1 MSARLISFRPRTAR
15 SVAQRAK
22 SLEEFG
28 HNVRDWLHEL
38 RRVTT
43 REGLRRACWH
53 RPPRM
58 AEAFAEGTLADA
70 FLAAQ
75 VEYLLRRAGME
86 APRWVA
92 DQSYVL
98 AEPWFPHAGAD
109 SHLRALLIRDAHVE
123 FANRNLFTT
132 SEFTWLPKR
141 GRPVVLTQEQRRTK
155 ARVRLQRWR
164 ARQAG
169 HLRISGRV
177 QRGAREGAKRGMS
190 APRPQKT

>member
-1 MSARLISFRPRTAR
+1 MNARTISFRPRTAR

-22 SLEEFG
+22 SLEDFG

-43 REGLRRACWH
+43 RDGLRRACWH

-58 AEAFAEGTLADA
+58 AAVFSEGAVADA

-92 DQSYVL
+92 DQGYVL
-98 AEPWFPHAGAD
+98 AEPWFPHADAD

-155 ARVRLQRWR
+155 ARERLQRWR

-169 HLRISGRV
+169 SVRSVGQVKRV
-177 QRGAREGAKRGMS
+177 SRKGAK
-190 APRPQKT
+190 PRRNAAAH

>member
-1 MSARLISFRPRTAR
+1 MSTRILSFRPQTAR

-22 SLEEFG
+22 SLEDFG
-28 HNVRDWLHEL
+28 LNVRDWLHEL

-43 REGLRRACWH
+43 RESLRRACWH
-53 RPPRM
+53 APRRM
-58 AEAFAEGTLADA
+58 AEAFAEGTVADA

-92 DQSYVL
+92 DRGHVL
-98 AEPWFPHAGAD
+98 SEPWFPHANAN
-109 SHLRALLIRDAHVE
+109 SHLRALLMRDAQVE

-132 SEFTWLPKR
+132 SEFTWSPKR

-155 ARVRLQRWR
+155 ARGRLHRWR
-164 ARQAG
+164 ARQAPTAG
-169 HLRISGRV
+169 
-177 QRGAREGAKRGMS
+177 GAESRR
-190 APRPQKT
+190 

>member
-1 MSARLISFRPRTAR
+1 MSARTISFRPRTAR
-15 SVAQRAK
+15 SVAQRAR
-22 SLEEFG
+22 SLEDFG

-58 AEAFAEGTLADA
+58 AGAFADATVADA

-75 VEYLLRRAGME
+75 VEYLLRRAGLE
-86 APRWVA
+86 TPRWAA
-92 DQSYVL
+92 DPSYVL
-98 AEPWFPHAGAD
+98 AEPWFPHAGAG

-132 SEFTWLPKR
+132 SEFTWAPKR

-155 ARVRLQRWR
+155 ARERLQRWR

-169 HLRISGRV
+169 IEPPADR
-177 QRGAREGAKRGMS
+177 REEDS
-190 APRPQKT
+190 PENAPRRRSVGSRR